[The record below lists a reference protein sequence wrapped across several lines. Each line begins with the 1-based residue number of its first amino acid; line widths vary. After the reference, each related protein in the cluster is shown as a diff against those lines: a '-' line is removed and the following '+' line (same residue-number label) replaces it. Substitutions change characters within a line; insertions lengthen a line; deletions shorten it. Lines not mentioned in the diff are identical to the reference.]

1 MKPKAPIPPKPKM
14 SEEERKEQM
23 TRAFLQKR
31 ASLAEGILFNLCQ
44 AKDINNNTTN
54 IECELMVDVAIE
66 MADRLM
72 EKLYGAKT
80 QEEKPKEKTPA
91 EKEREQLKGN
101 LKEEVC
107 ASKVC
112 VYRGKNVCTIKR
124 NEYCPMFEAKAYE
137 FIEI

>member
-1 MKPKAPIPPKPKM
+1 MKTRNTISPLPKM

-44 AKDINNNTTN
+44 GMNIIPRDEEIN
-54 IECELMVDVAIE
+54 LLVDRSVE

-80 QEEKPKEKTPA
+80 QE
-91 EKEREQLKGN
+91 
-101 LKEEVC
+101 
-107 ASKVC
+107 
-112 VYRGKNVCTIKR
+112 
-124 NEYCPMFEAKAYE
+124 
-137 FIEI
+137 